1 MTNATDKKIHLKTIS
16 IENISHIQTRL
27 TSLIDSNDDS
37 STCSDFENVENS
49 LKPDLENFVILRDA
63 LQWWKMSKIVDEK
76 TGPKLF
82 NFKKIVTYVR
92 PLKTKALMENGT
104 VAGKATKSEKKRLT
118 ELASSWGFD
127 IVEVTG
133 DGNCLFAAVAMQLQ
147 QMMTL
152 NARNQSLLM
161 SHLAEQMEI
170 DTSTSINDIA
180 SILRSKVV
188 QELKGERVDF
198 YQSFLP
204 SDITF
209 FAEADRFI
217 KSETFS
223 GPLGDLI
230 PLAIANVIQI
240 PLLVLTPSF

>member
-1 MTNATDKKIHLKTIS
+1 M
-16 IENISHIQTRL
+16 R
-27 TSLIDSNDDS
+27 
-37 STCSDFENVENS
+37 
-49 LKPDLENFVILRDA
+49 
-63 LQWWKMSKIVDEK
+63 EK
-76 TGPKLF
+76 GF
-82 NFKKIVTYVR
+82 
-92 PLKTKALMENGT
+92 
-104 VAGKATKSEKKRLT
+104 T

-161 SHLAEQMEI
+161 SHLAEQMGI

-180 SILRSKVV
+180 SILRGKVV

-198 YQSFLP
+198 YQSFMP

-209 FAEADRFI
+209 FSETDRFI
-217 KSETFS
+217 QSGTFS

-230 PLAIANVIQI
+230 PLAVANVIQI
-240 PLLVLTPSF
+240 PLFVLIPSFLTPFVMIAPEKGWCQPQTSSTWRIMQVVQGQVPC